1 MKKKLPISP
10 RKTLL
15 LMLVCFVASISH
27 SSSQIITTIAGNGTI
42 GYSGDGGPATA
53 AELYDPVEVVPDAA
67 GNLYVVEWHNN
78 TVRKI
83 NTSGIISTIAG
94 TGIAGFS
101 GDGGPATAARLNSPV
116 GVFVD
121 GSGNVYIGDYS
132 NHRIRKV
139 NTSGIIT
146 TIAGTGTPGY
156 SGDGGSATAA
166 QLRTPMGI
174 YVDATGK
181 VYFADSYYSIIRCV
195 DLSGNIATI
204 AGTGTNGYN
213 GDGIAATSARLFN
226 PYGVTMDGAGNL
238 YIADQNNHRVRKVD
252 PSGIISTVAG
262 NGTPGFLGDGGAAT
276 AASLN
281 NPSGVYFDIFGSL
294 LIADQY
300 NDAIRKVAL
309 GSGIITTITGTGVPG
324 YSGDGG
330 LATAAQLNHP
340 PGVCVN
346 SAYNIFIADGFN
358 QRIRKIG
365 AAISGPLSACV
376 GNSITLS
383 GSPSGGTWASSN
395 PSIATVG
402 SSTGVVT
409 GIAAGFVT
417 ISYFTS
423 VGTAITTITV
433 NPLPALIGGPLSV
446 CEGSNITLT
455 NTTPGGTWS
464 STNTNATVG
473 STTGIVNGVTAGAV
487 TISYTLPTGCYVTK
501 LITVNPTPPGITGG
515 STLCDG
521 STGSYACGGVFP
533 AMWTSTGL
541 VMTIG
546 SATGIV
552 TAITSGI
559 GNICYTYTGTGCS
572 SCKSITVNPVPST
585 ISGLSSVCVGS
596 TIPLSSATPGGLWS
610 TSNGNATIGST
621 TGTVNGVTAGAVT
634 ITYTLGTGCYATKS
648 ITVNPLPATITGTLT
663 ACSGSS
669 GTAIC
674 ATPGGSWTSSSP
686 ACVIINPLTGLYTI
700 LATCPGSICYTLPT
714 GCSSCATVTS
724 NPVPAAYSVTGGG
737 GYCSGLPG
745 LHVGLSGSAAGVSY
759 ELYRDGITTG
769 IIVAGTG
776 GVLDFGVLSAAGTYT
791 VVATIGSTGCTRTMF
806 GSAIITV
813 LPTPVLSCGPT
824 TLCPGSAVAACSPT
838 PGGGTWASSNT
849 AVAGIGSSSGT
860 VSGVSPGT
868 ATITYT
874 SPVGCSATAG
884 IIVTTS
890 PCPLTLTSVC
900 AGGATTFTNC
910 IGGGLWS
917 SSNTSVATIGSLS
930 GAVSGMAVGTAT
942 ISYSFGSSTCTV
954 TGTISVTAGITPIT
968 GPSFT
973 CIGSTVTLSNATPGG
988 TWSSSNPSVAS
999 VTGGV
1004 VTGAG
1009 TGVATITYTA
1019 TGCVTTKDITV
1030 NALPAGIAGPSS
1042 MCGSTCIP
1050 QTNTVAGGIWTS
1062 SSTTVATVG
1071 SSTGL
1076 VCGISSGVANIT
1088 YSIGGC
1094 FVTKAVTVL
1103 VTPAPIS
1110 GSTAVCTGSTSTLTN
1125 SIAGGTWSSGSIT
1138 IATIGSTG
1146 IVNGLTLGTSVIT
1159 YTLGSGCSAT
1169 TTVTVVSAPAP
1180 ITGLTQVCVGDCI
1193 AMANATPGGVWSSTP
1208 TATGT
1213 ISSAGIYCGV
1223 STGVGTITYS
1233 IGTCRATTVVT
1244 VSPAP
1249 SVIAGP
1255 GSVCM
1260 GESVTLTNTIPGGLW
1275 GSNLPSIATVDAVTG
1290 VVTGVSGGTAIISYA
1305 IGSCTPAIAAMAVN
1319 AILPITGSPM
1329 VCIGEVTHLSDAAL
1343 GGSWSSSAT
1352 GIATVNPSGD
1362 VTGVGAGMATITY
1375 TMPTGCF
1382 ATLNIIVNP
1391 SPATLT
1397 GPGSVCIGQTIALGP
1412 PTLTGG
1418 TWISSNPAIAA
1429 VSTTGAVT
1437 GTGTGSAIISYQLAS
1452 TGCSS
1457 LKTVT
1462 VYPNP
1467 PGITGASHICTTM
1480 CATLSNLVTGG
1491 TWSTSSSFAT
1501 VGATTGIVCGGTSAG
1516 PAIISFTSPG
1526 TGCVVTKTVDIV
1538 LPPATL
1544 TGPDNVCAYST
1555 ISLGSATVGG
1565 TWASSNTTIATVD
1578 GAGNVYGNAA
1588 GTAVIS
1594 YTLGCSTTKPVTVNL
1609 APPGITGTTTICV
1622 GITTHLSNPLVG
1634 GRWYSMDTTIAK
1646 VDSMTGIVTG
1656 VAVGGATIV
1665 YTLSNGCAATVTII
1679 VSPGITPITG
1689 GNTVCVGTATL
1700 LSNITPGGT
1709 WTSSAPTVA
1718 SVSGAGLVTGLS
1730 LGVTTISYTVG
1741 SFCPVSMVV
1750 SVNANPGPITG
1761 APAVCVGSIIPLAN
1775 TVSGGVWS
1783 SSNTAIATI
1792 HTTTGALTGV
1802 AAGIVD
1808 ITYTMGASCFV
1819 TKNIVVDPLPA
1830 PITGPNTACA
1840 THTLVLSDI
1849 TPGGL
1854 WSSASTGIATVGSAS
1869 GIVTGMSGGVAL
1881 ISYTIGTG
1889 CAAVYP
1895 VTINPMPAPISGSS
1909 AVCLSGTTTLT
1920 NALTG
1925 GTWSSSSAAATVGSS
1940 SGVVTGVSLGTTT
1953 ITYQL
1958 AAGCFVTK
1966 TMSVSPLPGLF
1977 TVTGGG
1983 NYCGGGAGVH
1993 IGITGSEVGV
2003 NYMLHLGATAV
2014 GAFTGTGAPIDFG
2027 LHTVTGTYTVTGT
2040 STATGCSIT
2049 MTGTATV
2056 GITPFSVP
2064 SVTLAITPSDTICNG
2079 ATVLFT
2085 PVPVNGGPGPVY
2097 RWRVNGTPVAVSA
2110 TYSFIPANGDV
2121 VTVTMTSNA
2130 LCPLP
2135 DTATYAHTMVVTPFG
2150 TPTVNL
2156 APTPNDTVCMGTPV
2170 TVNAIPVFGGAA
2182 PIYTWVHNGLFVSG
2196 TTSYSF
2202 VPNDND
2208 EVFCIMSSN
2217 YPCRY
2222 ANIDTSTKMTFNVDS
2237 PKVPSVFLGAT
2248 PGTTILLG
2256 QTDTLFIVT
2265 DAINPTYQWYL
2276 NGFPI
2281 AGATTST
2288 YISSSFSYPDRDSV
2302 SCLVTSNGGCVV
2314 STHKWVYITV
2324 YELNHQGVAGINNGD
2339 GIFISPNPS
2348 KGRFIIKG
2356 SFGSAETDN
2365 ITLEI
2370 TNMLGQTVYTSNVG
2384 TLQGKINEQVQLPA
2398 SIANGMYI
2406 LMLRAGAESRAFHL
2420 QVNQ

>member
-1 MKKKLPISP
+1 MKKNLHIST

-15 LMLVCFVASISH
+15 LMLVCFVVSSFH
-27 SSSQIITTIAGNGTI
+27 SYSQIITTIAGNGTI
-42 GYSGDGGPATA
+42 GYSGDGGPATSA
-53 AELYDPVEVVPDAA
+53 QLYDPVEVVTDVT
-67 GNLYVVEWHNN
+67 GNLYIVEWHNN
-78 TVRKI
+78 TVRKV

-101 GDGGPATAARLNSPV
+101 GDGGPATAAGLNTPV

-121 GSGNVYIGDYS
+121 GAGNVYIGDYS

-146 TIAGTGTPGY
+146 TIAGNGTAGY
-156 SGDGGSATAA
+156 SGDGGPATAA

-174 YVDATGK
+174 YVDASGK
-181 VYFADSYYSIIRCV
+181 VYFADSYYSIIRCI
-195 DLSGNIATI
+195 DLSGTITTI

-213 GDGIAATSARLFN
+213 GDGIQATAARLYN
-226 PYGVTMDGAGNL
+226 PYGVIMDASGDL
-238 YIADQNNHRVRKVD
+238 YIADQNNHRVRKINS
-252 PSGIISTVAG
+252 SGIISTVAG
-262 NGTPGFLGDGGAAT
+262 NGTAGYLGDGGAAT
-276 AASLN
+276 SGRLY
-281 NPSGVYFDIFGSL
+281 NPSGLYFDASGNM

-300 NDAIRKVAL
+300 NHAIRKVNNV
-309 GSGIITTITGTGVPG
+309 SGIITTITGTGTAG
-324 YSGDGG
+324 YGGDGG
-330 LATAAQLNHP
+330 PATAGVLDHP

-346 SAYNIFIADGFN
+346 SANNIFIADGFN
-358 QRIRKIG
+358 QRIRMIG
-365 AAISGPLSACV
+365 PSISGISSLCV
-376 GNSITLS
+376 GGSTTLT
-383 GSPSGGTWASSN
+383 GSPAGGTWSSGN
-395 PSIATVG
+395 TAIATIG
-402 SSTGVVT
+402 SSSGIVAALSVGVT
-409 GIAAGFVT
+409 T
-417 ISYFTS
+417 ISYITGT
-423 VGTAITTITV
+423 GTATMAVTV
-433 NPLPALIGGPLSV
+433 NPLPASIGGSSSV
-446 CEGSNITLT
+446 CEGSSITLT
-455 NTTPGGTWS
+455 NATAGGTWS
-464 STNTNATVG
+464 ASNANATVG
-473 STTGIVNGVTAGAV
+473 SSTGIVNGVTAGTV
-487 TISYTLPTGCYVTK
+487 VITYTSGTGCYTVKALTVNPPPASISGPSTVCSGFSTTLTVATSGIVWSTSSSAVAVVGSSSGVVTGISAGTFNITCGIISTGCYTTK
-501 LITVNPTPPGITGG
+501 TITVNP
-515 STLCDG
+515 L
-521 STGSYACGGVFP
+521 P
-533 AMWTSTGL
+533 AS
-541 VMTIG
+541 
-546 SATGIV
+546 
-552 TAITSGI
+552 
-559 GNICYTYTGTGCS
+559 
-572 SCKSITVNPVPST
+572 
-585 ISGLSSVCVGS
+585 ISGLSSVCAGS
-596 TIPLSSATPGGLWS
+596 TIPLSSATTGGTWS
-610 TSNGNATIGST
+610 ASNGNATVGSAS
-621 TGTVNGVTAGAVT
+621 GIVNGVAAGAVT
-634 ITYTLGTGCYATKS
+634 ITYTLGTGCYTTKG
-648 ITVNPLPATITGTLT
+648 ITVNPLPAAITGTLSV
-663 ACSGSS
+663 CSGSS

-674 ATPGGSWTSSSP
+674 ATPGGNWTSSSP
-686 ACVIINPLTGLYTI
+686 ACVTVNPLTGAYTSI
-700 LATCPGSICYTLPT
+700 GLCPTTLCYTMPT
-714 GCSSCATVTS
+714 GCAVCANVTV
-724 NPVPAAYSVTGGG
+724 NPIPGICTVTGGG
-737 GYCSGLPG
+737 AYCSGLPG
-745 LHVGLSGSAAGVSY
+745 LHVGLSCSFAGVIY
-759 ELYRDGITTG
+759 ELYKDGVTTG
-769 IIVAGTG
+769 IIVPGTG
-776 GVLDFGVLSAAGTYT
+776 GALDFGVLSAAGTYT
-791 VVATIGSTGCTRTMF
+791 VVATNGTTGCTRTMS

-813 LPTPVLSCGPT
+813 LPTPTLSCGPT

-838 PGGGTWASSNT
+838 PGGGTWTSSNT

-874 SPVGCSATAG
+874 SPVGCTATAG
-884 IIVTTS
+884 ITVTTS

-910 IGGGLWS
+910 ISGGLWS
-917 SSNTSVATIGSLS
+917 SSNPSVASIGSLS

-999 VTGGV
+999 VAGGV

-1009 TGVATITYTA
+1009 TGVATITYTV

-1030 NALPAGIAGPSS
+1030 NALPAGISGPSS
-1042 MCGSTCIP
+1042 MCGATCVP

-1071 SSTGL
+1071 TSSGL
-1076 VCGISSGVANIT
+1076 VCGISAGVTNIT

-1094 FVTKAVTVL
+1094 FVNKAVTVL
-1103 VTPAPIS
+1103 ATPAPIS
-1110 GSTAVCTGSTSTLTN
+1110 GSPVVCLGSTTALSN
-1125 SIAGGTWSSGSIT
+1125 SVGGGTWSSGSTT

-1146 IVNGLTLGTSVIT
+1146 IVNGLALGTSAIT
-1159 YTLGSGCSAT
+1159 YTLASGCPAT
-1169 TTVTVVSAPAP
+1169 TTVTVVSAPGP
-1180 ITGLTQVCVGDCI
+1180 ITGSTQVCVGDCI

-1213 ISSAGIYCGV
+1213 ISSVGIYCGV

-1233 IGTCRATTVVT
+1233 IGSCRSTIVAT

-1260 GESVTLTNTIPGGLW
+1260 GESITLTNTVPGGLW
-1275 GSNLPSIATVDAVTG
+1275 GSNLPSIATVDAGTG

-1305 IGSCTPAIAAMAVN
+1305 IGSCTPAIAAVAVN

-1329 VCIGEVTHLSDAAL
+1329 VCIGEVTHLTDAAL

-1352 GIATVNPSGD
+1352 GIATVSPSGD
-1362 VTGVGAGMATITY
+1362 VTGVTAGTATITY

-1397 GPGSVCIGQTIALGP
+1397 GPGTVCIGQTIAFGP
-1412 PTLTGG
+1412 STLTGG
-1418 TWISSNPAIAA
+1418 TWISSNPTTAS

-1437 GTGTGSAIISYQLAS
+1437 GNATGSAIISYQLAS

-1457 LKTVT
+1457 VKTVT

-1538 LPPATL
+1538 LPPAAI
-1544 TGPDNVCAYST
+1544 TGPGSVCAYST
-1555 ISLGSATVGG
+1555 ISLASSTVGG
-1565 TWASSNTTIATVD
+1565 TWTSSNTAIAGVD

-1594 YTLGCSTTKPVTVNL
+1594 YTLGCSTTRPVTVNL
-1609 APPGITGTTTICV
+1609 APPAITGTTTICV

-1665 YTLSNGCAATVTII
+1665 YTLSNGCAATTTII

-1689 GNTVCVGTATL
+1689 GNTVCVGTAML

-1709 WTSSAPTVA
+1709 WTSSAPGVA
-1718 SVSGAGLVTGLS
+1718 SVSGGGLVTGLS
-1730 LGVTTISYTVG
+1730 LGVTTISYVVG

-1761 APAVCVGSIIPLAN
+1761 APTVCEGSTIPLAN

-1792 HTTTGALTGV
+1792 HAATGALTGV

-1849 TPGGL
+1849 TPGGI
-1854 WSSASTGIATVGSAS
+1854 WSSAATGIATIGSAS

-1895 VTINPMPAPISGSS
+1895 VTINPMPAPISGLP

-1920 NALTG
+1920 NTLTG
-1925 GTWSSSSAAATVGSS
+1925 GTWSSSSAVVTVGSS
-1940 SGVVTGVSLGTTT
+1940 SGVVTGVSLGTAT

-1958 AAGCFVTK
+1958 AAGCYVTK
-1966 TMSVSPLPGLF
+1966 TMSVSPLPGLY

-1993 IGITGSEVGV
+1993 IGIIGSEVGV

-2014 GAFTGTGAPIDFG
+2014 GVFTGTGAPIDFG

-2040 STATGCSIT
+2040 STATGCPIT

-2056 GITPFSVP
+2056 GITPFVVP
-2064 SVTLAITPSDTICNG
+2064 SVTFSTTPSGTICNG
-2079 ATVLFT
+2079 ATVIFT
-2085 PVPVNGGPGPVY
+2085 PIPVNGGTAPTY
-2097 RWRVNGTPVAVSA
+2097 RWRVNGTAVSVSG

-2121 VTVTMTSNA
+2121 VAVTMTSNA
-2130 LCPLP
+2130 MCPLP
-2135 DTATYAHTMVVTPFG
+2135 DTATYAQTMVVTPFG
-2150 TPTVNL
+2150 TPTLNL
-2156 APTPNDTVCMGTPV
+2156 APSPNDTVCQGTPV
-2170 TVNAIPVFGGAA
+2170 TVNAVPVFGGSA
-2182 PIYTWVHNGLFVSG
+2182 PAYTWIHNGLFVSG

-2208 EVFCIMSSN
+2208 EVFCIMNSN

-2222 ANIDTSTKMTFNVDS
+2222 TNIDTSDKVRFEVDT

-2288 YISSSFSYPDRDSV
+2288 YISSSFSYPERDSV
-2302 SCLVTSNGGCVV
+2302 SCMVTSNGGCVV

-2324 YELNHQGVAGINNGD
+2324 YKLNHQGVAGVNNGD
-2339 GIFISPNPS
+2339 AIFISPNPS

-2356 SFGSAETDN
+2356 SFGIADTDN
-2365 ITLEI
+2365 VTLEI
-2370 TNMLGQTVYTSNVG
+2370 TNMLGQTVYTSNIE
-2384 TLQGKINEQVQLPA
+2384 TKQGKINEQVQLPA
-2398 SIANGMYI
+2398 NLANGMYL
-2406 LMLRAGAESRAFHL
+2406 LMLRTSTESKVFHIQL
-2420 QVNQ
+2420 NQ